1 MRIAFEIA
9 GGDTWQAGIS
19 YIKTFVYALKHTYGD
34 DVALYFLLPTTT
46 IPGEISEAEGEVLE
60 IAHYRQWTTPWII
73 EQAIKYGFLYDL
85 RKTRVLKHHE
95 IDVVFGL
102 FLLNRYGRIPTLS
115 WIPDFQHIHLPEM
128 FIASERGQRDSIFLR
143 TAKISNRVILMSQSV
158 KKDFETFAPQ
168 YAGKARVLQGVS
180 QIPESIYKADL
191 KSVISLYH
199 LPEKFVYM
207 PNQFW
212 KHKNHE
218 MAFRAVKI
226 LKDKDEKVFVVCSG
240 YPGDYRHPG
249 YFAGLLQK
257 ISSWGIRDQVALLGM
272 IPRNHIFMLMRQ
284 AICVLNPSL
293 FEGFGLTVDEARSL
307 GKRVLLSD
315 IAAHQEQDAPKAT
328 YFDPYDSEDLAEKL
342 SRVWRD
348 VASGPDIELELEAR
362 QSLARRI
369 HMCAESFMSVAREVT
384 KRQGAA
390 AGGL

>member
-9 GGDTWQAGIS
+9 DGDTWQAGIS
-19 YIKTFVYALKHTYGD
+19 YIKTFVYALKHTYGN
-34 DVALYFLLPTTT
+34 DVALYFLSPSTN
-46 IPGEISEAEGEVLE
+46 IPGDLSEAEGEVLE

-73 EQAIKYGFLYDL
+73 EEAIKYGFLYDL
-85 RKTRVLKHHE
+85 RKTRVLKRHK

-102 FLLNRYGRIPTLS
+102 FLLNRFGRIPTLS

-128 FIASERGQRDSIFLR
+128 FSASERGQRDSIFFR

-199 LPEKFVYM
+199 LPEKFVYL

-218 MAFRAVKI
+218 MAFQAVKN
-226 LKDKDEKVFVVCSG
+226 LKDRGEKVFVVCSG

-249 YFAGLLQK
+249 CFAGLLQK
-257 ISSWGIRDQVALLGM
+257 ISSCGIRDQIALLGM

-315 IAAHQEQDAPKAT
+315 IAAHREQDPPKAI
-328 YFDPYDSEDLAEKL
+328 YFDPYISEDLAEKL
-342 SRVWRD
+342 SRIWHD
-348 VASGPDIELELEAR
+348 VPSGPDIELELEAR
-362 QSLARRI
+362 SSLVGRI
-369 HMCAESFMSVAREVT
+369 QACANSFMSVASEVT
-384 KRQGAA
+384 KQQGAA

>member
-19 YIKTFVYALKHTYGD
+19 YIKTFIYALKHTYGD
-34 DVALYFLLPTTT
+34 DVALYFLLPTTNIPEDTDETEGKVLNIDTHHKWT
-46 IPGEISEAEGEVLE
+46 IPWG
-60 IAHYRQWTTPWII
+60 I

-85 RKTRVLKHHE
+85 SKTRVLKRHD

-102 FLLNRYGRIPTLS
+102 SLLNRYGRIPTLS

-128 FIASERGQRDSIFLR
+128 FSVSERGQRDSIFLR

-191 KSVISLYH
+191 KSAISLYH

-212 KHKNHE
+212 RHKNHE
-218 MAFRAVKI
+218 MAFRAVKT
-226 LKDKDEKVFVVCSG
+226 LKDKGEKVFVVCSG

-315 IAAHQEQDAPKAT
+315 IAAHREQDPPKAT
-328 YFDPYDSEDLAEKL
+328 YFDPCNCEQFAEKL
-342 SRVWRD
+342 STIWHD
-348 VASGPDIELELEAR
+348 VEPGPDPELELKEREALPGR
-362 QSLARRI
+362 FRV
-369 HMCAESFMSVAREVT
+369 CAESFMRVLREFIS
-384 KRQGAA
+384 K
-390 AGGL
+390 